1 MIKNDFQSFPE
12 HRMNFFILLKSLI
25 TNAFE
30 AIFQVQ
36 QSGFNKDII
45 DAISWA
51 IRHNTPNMSETGLE
65 TMLILL
71 KNISKT
77 KIVNGVNILNSFYK
91 TYYFDIFNDIFG
103 TMTDSFHQSGLK
115 LQILQT
121 SNSKQLISAKLFD
134 GINDIEIEKNKT
146 YKVASNNF
154 LLNGGDDFAKVM
166 KWYKI
171 KDFEDYND
179 TRDNLI
185 AYLKNVQL
193 INSKN
198 YIDELNPRIL
208 VIKETIL
215 RRLINKVLKYFK

>member
-1 MIKNDFQSFPE
+1 
-12 HRMNFFILLKSLI
+12 
-25 TNAFE
+25 
-30 AIFQVQ
+30 
-36 QSGFNKDII
+36 
-45 DAISWA
+45 
-51 IRHNTPNMSETGLE
+51 
-65 TMLILL
+65 
-71 KNISKT
+71 
-77 KIVNGVNILNSFYK
+77 
-91 TYYFDIFNDIFG
+91 
-103 TMTDSFHQSGLK
+103 
-115 LQILQT
+115 
-121 SNSKQLISAKLFD
+121 
-134 GINDIEIEKNKT
+134 
-146 YKVASNNF
+146 

-208 VIKETIL
+208 VINESIL